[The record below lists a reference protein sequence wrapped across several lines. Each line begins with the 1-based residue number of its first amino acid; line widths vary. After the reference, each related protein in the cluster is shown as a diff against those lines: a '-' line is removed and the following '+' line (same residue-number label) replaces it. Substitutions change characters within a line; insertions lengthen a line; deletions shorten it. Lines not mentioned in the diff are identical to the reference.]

1 MVREEVQFD
10 DDVSKNIRREIQK
23 AIKKKDKQ

>member
-1 MVREEVQFD
+1 MAREEVQFD

-23 AIKKKDKQ
+23 AIKKEDK